1 MKKILT
7 ILALVVI
14 VLLTTTATLSNVIGF
29 GNNIEKIGSNA
40 WVASSDK
47 IEKEGNI
54 RLNGNYTLHDRI
66 VINGNGDYT
75 PANGVTGGSGTEE
88 DPYLIEGWEID
99 GGDVKEHLID
109 VQNTDAHFTIKN
121 CYLHNTG
128 YDFFGGGM
136 GVYTDYV
143 ENMTV
148 TDCLIT
154 DTYDGLQLHHTY
166 DSRVYNNNFTLNR
179 AHAIT
184 LAYSD
189 HNILEYNSITE
200 QQDDGILFGL
210 LSDGAPS
217 CNNIVR
223 HNYIVDNNR
232 YGLLIYRGT
241 DNTAYNNVFKGNGD
255 DHALDDAIDGDNNWN
270 ISTGGNWWH
279 GHTSPDSDGDGFVDD
294 PYDIPGFMNG
304 DGDIDEL
311 PLAERP
317 SVNYTAET
325 TVELSLQPSVESNGW
340 QFISIPVDPTDD
352 SLDSVLNSIDGSY
365 DKLMYY
371 DSASGEWKTY
381 VYGRADHFN
390 SLNKINHTMSFWIHL
405 TGSDT
410 LKATGIQPSSTTISL
425 SPGWNMVGYMGTDNV
440 SADSSLP
447 AEVTKVGV
455 FDENEEYNVH
465 YTADLSS
472 VTLYQQHGY
481 WVYNDAD
488 HAVDWTQ

>member
-1 MKKILT
+1 MKKYLA
-7 ILALVVI
+7 ILAFVI
-14 VLLTTTATLSNVIGF
+14 VFLLGTTVTLSNVIGVA
-29 GNNIEKIGSNA
+29 NNSGEIDPNAEVGSLDKLGKE
-40 WVASSDK
+40 DK
-47 IEKEGNI
+47 I
-54 RLNGNYTLHDRI
+54 RLDGNYTLHDRI
-66 VINGNGDYT
+66 VINGNGDFT
-75 PANGVTGGSGTEE
+75 SSNGVTGGSGTEE
-88 DPYLIEGWEID
+88 NPYMIEGWEID

-109 VQNTDAHFTIKN
+109 VQNTNAHFTIKN

-166 DSRVYNNNFTLNR
+166 NSHIYDNNFTINR

-189 HNILEYNSITE
+189 YNILEYNSVTE

-210 LSDGAPS
+210 LNDGAPS
-217 CNNIVR
+217 SNNIIR
-223 HNYIVDNNR
+223 NNYIVDNNR
-232 YGLLIYRGT
+232 YGLLIYRGI
-241 DNTAYNNVFKGNGD
+241 DNTVYNNVFKGNGD
-255 DHALDDAIDGDNNWN
+255 DHALDDATSGDNNWN

-304 DGDIDEL
+304 DGDVDEL
-311 PLAERP
+311 PLVERP
-317 SVNYTAET
+317 NVNYTEET
-325 TVELSLQPSVESNGW
+325 TVELNLQPSVESNGW
-340 QFISIPVDPTDD
+340 QLISIPIDPTDD
-352 SLDSVLNSIDGSY
+352 SVGSVLNSIEGSY
-365 DKLMYY
+365 DKVMYY
-371 DSASGEWKTY
+371 DSVKGKWKTY

-390 SLNKINHTMSFWIHL
+390 SLKQVNQTMSFWIHL
-405 TGSDT
+405 TGNDT
-410 LKATGIQPSSTTISL
+410 LKVTGVQPSSTTIPL
-425 SPGWNMVGYMGTDNV
+425 SPGWNMVGYMGDDNI

-447 AEVTKVGV
+447 VEVTKMGV
-455 FDENEEYNVH
+455 FDETEEYNVY
-465 YTADLSS
+465 YTTELSS
-472 VTLYQQHGY
+472 VTLRGQRGY

-488 HAVDWTQ
+488 HTVDWAQ